1 MKISLGKQT
10 SNVEVQLSPNFCIST
25 FMYLYLRQTVEVV
38 ASSQPPVPRI
48 LLLYHHPSH
57 WAKFS
62 SKFPLYL
69 IFQKSVQNWPK
80 IALSKLQPL
89 QNHNFLTWREIQ
101 MVFCPRCQYCSQCNS
116 HHTSLYVTTSTP
128 CTLSCH
134 TIKAECFL
142 EFGLGL

>member
-1 MKISLGKQT
+1 MLRYNYRSISAYQHLCICT
-10 SNVEVQLSPNFCIST
+10 SDRQQKWQLAVNLQFPGFCCYTTIPHTGQSFSQNFPFTSIS
-25 FMYLYLRQTVEVV
+25 
-38 ASSQPPVPRI
+38 
-48 LLLYHHPSH
+48 
-57 WAKFS
+57 K
-62 SKFPLYL
+62 
-69 IFQKSVQNWPK
+69 KSVQNWPK